1 MFSKVFIEFY
11 HQNSHMNKLL
21 FGTAGIPISA
31 KGSSTEEGIGEVR
44 NLGLDA
50 MELEF
55 VRNINITKQK
65 APDIKKAAEKNK
77 VVLTCH
83 APYFINL
90 NSYEKAKLKASIARI
105 LNSARI
111 ANLCGAWSVTFHAG
125 FYQKSTK
132 EETYK
137 KIREAIRYI
146 SKTLKNENN
155 KIWVRP
161 ETTGKES
168 QFGNLDEI
176 LRLSQEFNN
185 VMPCI
190 DFAHFHARYNGK
202 YNTYKEFCSILE
214 EIEKKIGKKGLEN
227 MHIHFAGIA
236 YGEKGEKHHLNLKD
250 SDFKYKELAKAL
262 KDFKVKGVA
271 ISESPNIEEDAI
283 LMKKVYDKV

>member
-1 MFSKVFIEFY
+1 MS
-11 HQNSHMNKLL
+11 KLL

-31 KGSSTEEGIGEVR
+31 KGSSTEEGIEEVK

-55 VRNINITKQK
+55 VRKINITKQK
-65 APDIKKAAEKNK
+65 APNVKKAAKKNNII
-77 VVLTCH
+77 LTCH

-155 KIWVRP
+155 KIWARP

-214 EIEKKIGKKGLEN
+214 EIEKKLGKNGLEN

-271 ISESPNIEEDAI
+271 ISESPNIEGDAV
-283 LMKKVYDKV
+283 LMKSVYDKV